1 LIFIKKYDIIYIES
15 KGKEMI
21 KPMIITEFYVAY
33 VFDREVTHEDI
44 VDVTDT
50 LKEAERLAYERLS
63 GGGDDAGVFI
73 NVDSKW
79 YFVFGRD
86 RLSGRLIVSEDVISV
101 ADAYVSDWY

>member
-1 LIFIKKYDIIYIES
+1 
-15 KGKEMI
+15 
-21 KPMIITEFYVAY
+21 MIITEFYVAY

-44 VDVTDT
+44 VDVADT

-63 GGGDDAGVFI
+63 GRGGDDAGVFI
-73 NVDSKW
+73 NVDNKW

-86 RLSGRLIVSEDVISV
+86 RLSGRLIVSEGVISV

>member
-1 LIFIKKYDIIYIES
+1 MMSL
-15 KGKEMI
+15 
-21 KPMIITEFYVAY
+21 MIITKFYIAY
-33 VFDREVTHEDI
+33 APDREVTHKDI
-44 VDVTDT
+44 VDVADT

-73 NVDSKW
+73 NVDNKW

-101 ADAYVSDWY
+101 VDAYVSDWY